1 MQQPEPAELQI
12 LRQLLGHE
20 RGSDVFAL
28 YTMASSLAQMNQQLQ
43 HQAEHIQNLMPPAPS
58 ETPTPLHP
66 LSENPW
72 SGAHSPEPAE
82 VNGAAVPLEVP

>member
-43 HQAEHIQNLMPPAPS
+43 HQAEHIQNLMPPMQSDAASAMPAP
-58 ETPTPLHP
+58 
-66 LSENPW
+66 SENPW
-72 SGAHSPEPAE
+72 TGAHSPEPAE